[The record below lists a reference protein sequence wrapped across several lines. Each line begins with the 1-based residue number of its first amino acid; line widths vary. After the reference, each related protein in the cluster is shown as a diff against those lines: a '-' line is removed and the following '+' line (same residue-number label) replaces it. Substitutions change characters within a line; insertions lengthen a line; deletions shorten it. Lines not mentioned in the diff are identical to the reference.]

1 MAQDKARRARHVV
14 SPERRQ
20 DGTVATFGDRSTGGR
35 TSVPGMPGMDG
46 DDGQDGAPGQPGPPG
61 AVGPSGPA
69 GAPGGPMG
77 PPGFDGLDGADGQDG
92 QAGAIGL
99 TGPSGVSGPMGF
111 MGPPGIDGD
120 DGLEGFPGLPSRDVA
135 QGGTI
140 ALVTPLILSAKPV
153 SFLGQFRSYAW
164 RSAGPQSIP
173 NITTT
178 NLQYTDNLYDT
189 GGVHSTSVNTTR
201 FTVPV
206 GGAGVWL
213 LMANVILST
222 ASACRFL
229 IRCHKNGSGSGLV
242 ASDVP
247 YVASVGNISNQLSVI
262 DIAADG
268 DYYEFDVYQDT
279 GGAVNAGWG
288 LGGGF
293 GIAIKLF

>member
-1 MAQDKARRARHVV
+1 MAFTRRNKGAPYDIVYNRAWNAAVV
-14 SPERRQ
+14 GDLPAGSPAAHGDVCLVAADGLWRMFMD
-20 DGTVATFGDRSTGGR
+20 DGTWQTFT
-35 TSVPGMPGMDG
+35 
-46 DDGQDGAPGQPGPPG
+46 A
-61 AVGPSGPA
+61 
-69 GAPGGPMG
+69 
-77 PPGFDGLDGADGQDG
+77 
-92 QAGAIGL
+92 AI
-99 TGPSGVSGPMGF
+99 
-111 MGPPGIDGD
+111 
-120 DGLEGFPGLPSRDVA
+120 A
-135 QGGTI
+135 AGGTI
-140 ALVTPLILSAKPV
+140 TLGAPLVFAAKPV
-153 SFLGQFRSYAW
+153 SFSGQFRSYGW

-178 NLQYTDNLYDT
+178 NLLYTDNLYDT
-189 GGVHSTSVNTTR
+189 GGVHSTSVNTSR

-213 LMANVILST
+213 FTANVILST

-247 YVASVGNISNQLSVI
+247 YAASVGNISNQLTVI
-262 DIAADG
+262 DVAADG